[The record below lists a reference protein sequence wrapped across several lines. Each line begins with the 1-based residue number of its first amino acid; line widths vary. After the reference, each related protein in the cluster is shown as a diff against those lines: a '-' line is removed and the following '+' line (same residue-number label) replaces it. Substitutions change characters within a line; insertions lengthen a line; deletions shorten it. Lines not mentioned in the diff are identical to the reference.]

1 MVTEYPKL
9 EKRTLVED
17 FITRFEEMILSGQLS
32 IGEKLPSERDL
43 AQKLGV
49 SRPVVHDGLI
59 NLAEKGL
66 ITRNPSGGSVV
77 TDYRREGSLA
87 MLNSLLNFR
96 EGTLEPRL
104 SESTMD
110 FRRLFEVESARLS
123 ALNASDQQV
132 EELKQKLGEEENAGS
147 SDLDCQAA
155 LDFQFHHL
163 IAIASGNILYPLLLN
178 SCRPLYINFVTMFY
192 PIPGIRPSVLQFHRD
207 LIDAIAA
214 RDPEDAQ
221 KIMIQMLEHGTSGYM
236 TSIQS

>member
-1 MVTEYPKL
+1 MVTEFPRL

-32 IGEKLPSERDL
+32 IGEKLPSEREL

-66 ITRNPSGGSVV
+66 ITRNLSCGSVV

-104 SESTMD
+104 TESTMD

-132 EELKQKLGEEENAGS
+132 EELKQKFGEEENASS
-147 SDLDCQAA
+147 SDLDSQAA

-192 PIPGIRPSVLQFHRD
+192 SIPGIRPAVLQFHRD

-221 KIMIQMLEHGTSGYM
+221 KIMIQMLEHGYSGYI
-236 TSIQS
+236 TSIQP